1 MTDSAELTSGQQD
14 RRRWMG
20 VLAKA
25 DPARLAE
32 LWQTAMQ
39 GGEPAHETVRAPEVG
54 MVMTRGR
61 AGGSGQAF
69 NLGEMTVT
77 RCAVRLAD
85 GAVGQ
90 SWVAGRNREHA
101 RLAALCDGL
110 MQGGAAA
117 KIEAAIVAPLEQA
130 EAERRRLQARKAAA
144 TRVEFFT
151 MVRGEDE

>member
-1 MTDSAELTSGQQD
+1 MTDGTRLTPQQAG

-20 VLAKA
+20 LLARA
-25 DPARLAE
+25 EPARLAA
-32 LWQTAMQ
+32 LWAEATA
-39 GGEPAHETVRAPEVG
+39 GAEPAHEVVRPPETG

-77 RCAVRLAD
+77 RCAVRLED

-90 SWVAGRNREHA
+90 SWVAGRDHGHA
-101 RLAALCDGL
+101 RIAALCDGL
-110 MQGGAAA
+110 MQGADAGR
-117 KIEAAIVAPLEQA
+117 IETAIVTPLERA
-130 EAERRRLQARKAAA
+130 ETDKRQRQARKAAA
-144 TRVEFFT
+144 TRVDFFT

>member
-1 MTDSAELTSGQQD
+1 MTDSAELTSGQRD

-25 DPARLAE
+25 DPAHLAE
-32 LWQTAMQ
+32 LWQAATRA
-39 GGEPAHETVRAPEVG
+39 GEPAHETVRAPEIG

-90 SWVAGRNREHA
+90 SWVAGRSKEHA

-110 MQGGAAA
+110 MQGDAAA
-117 KIEAAIVAPLEQA
+117 KIEAAIVAPLERA

>member
-1 MTDSAELTSGQQD
+1 MTETITLTDGQKA

-20 VLAKA
+20 ILAKA
-25 DPARLAE
+25 EPERLAA
-32 LWQTAMQ
+32 LCDKAMPD
-39 GGEPAHETVRAPEVG
+39 GEPAHEMLRSPETG

-85 GAVGQ
+85 GTVGQ
-90 SWVAGRNREHA
+90 SWVAGRSREHA

-110 MQGGAAA
+110 LQGDAAA
-117 KIEAAIVAPLEQA
+117 RIESAIVGPLETAQ
-130 EAERRRLQARKAAA
+130 AERRERQARKAAA
-144 TRVEFFT
+144 TKVDFFT
-151 MVRGEDE
+151 MVRGEDD